1 MLRLLSWTGCDKAA
15 SPEMRMFVPKQDSSG
30 SGAITMP
37 SKHKRKQS
45 GDQQGQS
52 ERKRAKVA
60 ERSNQKPA
68 LISSA
73 HAPSMSSEVQT
84 NNASPSASESPSFLP
99 TPPDIKMEDTELKDV
114 SLDSKET
121 PAPTDAV
128 AAKRLESIR
137 DVIQTQISLEVLLK
151 HKELR
156 LIDQE
161 IAKCQASLEQLRR
174 CREIPYPATQ
184 QPSLLVSNGTGA
196 ALRTAFPTPLPQSP
210 APWGVTDGPYSRHY
224 AKWLLP
230 DTRFDGGVEPE
241 TLSRVPAGKAPMKS
255 RSMRGSFE
263 MPPTSSNSRSGR
275 GGKLKALPP
284 GYGQP
289 KEKATGPMI
298 VKRKSDGLTVK
309 LICPDCGRHDFGS
322 AQGFINHC
330 RIGHGR
336 SFASHDAA
344 ADACG
349 EPVEVDESGAVI
361 GAEPTATPTTGNV
374 HPLIRSAKLLQP
386 SPPKNGSQLPK
397 SPPPDPARTK
407 DVSPDFKGSVLTP
420 NLSDLVRSRG
430 LGIDLEGMVSE
441 AKTKVEL
448 PDCGSDEDE
457 MDVDIPMQ
465 TTAQG
470 RHPQVAGSK
479 QPPRSTKSPISSPL
493 LSTNMSRTPNTR
505 AELPQYDGSGDTLV
519 HHRPRG
525 MHLPMTQPQATDL
538 QPSDPSP
545 TSESNQAP
553 SLVDDDEEYEPH
565 SPTSSSVSDE
575 HDDGEVEFEIQG
587 DDDDARSVLHGPE
600 FHPTQPSC
608 AQPARPTTH
617 VRRPSAIRRHGEER
631 EEKHVSFVSPSP
643 ARDIPTARQGGD
655 GRKRRT

>member
-1 MLRLLSWTGCDKAA
+1 
-15 SPEMRMFVPKQDSSG
+15 
-30 SGAITMP
+30 MP

-52 ERKRAKVA
+52 DRKRAKAA
-60 ERSNQKPA
+60 ERSNQTPA
-68 LISSA
+68 LMSSA
-73 HAPSMSSEVQT
+73 HAPAPAPSTSSEVQT
-84 NNASPSASESPSFLP
+84 NNASNGVRESPSFLP
-99 TPPDIKMEDTELKDV
+99 TPPDIKTEDTVLRDV
-114 SLDSKET
+114 SLEGKET
-121 PAPTDAV
+121 SAPTDAV
-128 AAKRLESIR
+128 ASRRLDSIR
-137 DVIQTQISLEVLLK
+137 EVIQTQLSLEILLK

-174 CREIPYPATQ
+174 CGEVPYPAAQ

-196 ALRTAFPTPLPQSP
+196 ALRTAYPAPLPQSP

-230 DTRFDGGVEPE
+230 DTRFDGGVDPEP
-241 TLSRVPAGKAPMKS
+241 LSRVPAGKAPMKS

-263 MPPTSSNSRSGR
+263 MPSTSSTNSRSGR
-275 GGKLKALPP
+275 GGKLQALPP

-298 VKRKSDGLTVK
+298 VKRKSDGVTVK
-309 LICPDCGRHDFGS
+309 LVCPDCGRHDFGS

-349 EPVEVDESGAVI
+349 EPVEVDESGAIV

-386 SPPKNGSQLPK
+386 SPPKSGSQLP
-397 SPPPDPARTK
+397 SSTATNLSRTK

-430 LGIDLEGMVSE
+430 LGIDLEGIVSE
-441 AKTKVEL
+441 ARTKVEQ
-448 PDCGSDEDE
+448 PEYDSDSDE

-465 TTAQG
+465 NTAQG
-470 RHPQVAGSK
+470 RHPQVAGTK
-479 QPPRSTKSPISSPL
+479 QPPKSTKSPISPPL
-493 LSTNMSRTPNTR
+493 LSTTMSRTPNTR
-505 AELPQYDGSGDTLV
+505 AELPQYDGPGDTLV

-525 MHLPMTQPQATDL
+525 MHLPMTQAPATNM
-538 QPSDPSP
+538 QPLDPSP

-565 SPTSSSVSDE
+565 SPTSSSVSEE

-600 FHPTQPSC
+600 FNPTQPSC
-608 AQPARPTTH
+608 AQPARPTPH
-617 VRRPSAIRRHGEER
+617 VRRPSAIRQHGEDR

-643 ARDIPTARQGGD
+643 ARDIPTARQGGA
-655 GRKRRT
+655 GRKRKA